1 MSISVLVAI
10 AGLLVAAVGTG
21 LLGGRC
27 IRSPAPSFIAWTAAM
42 LAVTVALLAQSIGFV
57 SGFGPATFRAIQI
70 SAQLVAPVALAWGLA
85 ELVARGPAARFGAW
99 AAAGGLVIVA
109 GVILA
114 TDPLAAR
121 PFGAAWPSA
130 AVHYQVVPHY
140 VLVALDLAVS
150 VTAVAAVSLCAARA
164 RSRPAGRPSLAG
176 PAAIAAATVALVA
189 LRFPLPASAAYP
201 ALTVAAAG
209 LVWFG
214 MSRINGAIV
223 DRAAPVPS
231 RAARGAVRT
240 GVAGR
245 DRSRVSAG
253 GRPAGEWPASEPWP
267 AAEWPA
273 DQWSRDQWSTAQ
285 RRPGPGPGRADPD
298 DLAGDDDPGFRA
310 DVPVDG
316 ARRRGRDPRPYPPGA
331 PGATAG
337 PGGRSEPGAGPARL
351 PGPAGSA
358 PARPSPGAVKP
369 PAPPY
374 GLIAIYTLLE
384 DRVADFDRI
393 ADQAAEEVRTHEPDT
408 LVYVIHTVPKA
419 PMQRIFYEVYRD
431 RAAYDRH
438 EQQAYIKRF
447 RTARRPY
454 VLATNVIELRLKY
467 AKISPLGQVSPQA
480 GTSPAGAVGAGE
492 ASGSGPAAAAFPAG
506 TPGQAGPRPPGRS
519 GATGDPDGGADPA
532 GWGIHPPRPRPQPRA
547 SGSTAPVWEDLSHD
561 RTGSAGPDPD
571 HPPRQARLP
580 PV

>member
-10 AGLLVAAVGTG
+10 AGVLVAAVGTG

-42 LAVTVALLAQSIGFV
+42 LAITVALLAQSIGFV
-57 SGFGPATFRAIQI
+57 SGFGPATFRVIQI
-70 SAQLVAPVALAWGLA
+70 SAQLVAPVALACGLV
-85 ELVARGPAARFGAW
+85 ELVARGPAARFGARL
-99 AAAGGLVIVA
+99 AAGGLVVVA

-121 PFGAAWPSA
+121 PFGTTWPPA
-130 AVHYQVVPHY
+130 AVHYQLIPHY
-140 VLVALDLAVS
+140 VLIALDLAVS

-164 RSRPAGRPSLAG
+164 RSRPPGRSPLPG
-176 PAAIAAATVALVA
+176 PAAVAAATVALVA
-189 LRFPLPASAAYP
+189 LRFPLPANAAYP
-201 ALTVAAAG
+201 ALTAAAAG

-214 MSRINGAIV
+214 MTRIDGAVI
-223 DRAAPVPS
+223 DGPAPASS
-231 RAARGAVRT
+231 RAARGTVRT

-245 DRSRVSAG
+245 DASPRSAG
-253 GRPAGEWPASEPWP
+253 DRPAGEWPASEPWP

-273 DQWSRDQWSTAQ
+273 DQRSEGQ
-285 RRPGPGPGRADPD
+285 RLPGPGPGRPDPD
-298 DLAGDDDPGFRA
+298 VLAGGYDPGLRA
-310 DVPVDG
+310 DAPVDG
-316 ARRRGRDPRPYPPGA
+316 ARRRGQDPRPYRPGT

-337 PGGRSEPGAGPARL
+337 PGGPSEPAAGPGRIPA
-351 PGPAGSA
+351 PAGSGPAAAA
-358 PARPSPGAVKP
+358 PGVVKP
-369 PAPPY
+369 AAPPY

-419 PMQRIFYEVYRD
+419 AMQRIFYEIYRD

-447 RTARRPY
+447 VTARRPY

-467 AKISPLGQVSPQA
+467 AKISPLGQAGAQA
-480 GTSPAGAVGAGE
+480 GAQPAGAVGTAE
-492 ASGSGPAAAAFPAG
+492 ASGAGPAAPTFPAG
-506 TPGQAGPRPPGRS
+506 APAQAGPRPLGRS
-519 GATGDPDGGADPA
+519 RATGDPDGAAYPA
-532 GWGIHPPRPRPQPRA
+532 GWGDPPAAARGRSQERPA
-547 SGSTAPVWEDLSHD
+547 SQRRYRGI
-561 RTGSAGPDPD
+561 
-571 HPPRQARLP
+571 
-580 PV
+580 

>member
-1 MSISVLVAI
+1 MSISMLVAI
-10 AGLLVAAVGTG
+10 AGVLVAAVGTG

-27 IRSPAPSFIAWTAAM
+27 IRSPAASFIAWTAAM

-85 ELVARGPAARFGAW
+85 ELVARGPVARFGAR
-99 AAAGGLVIVA
+99 AAAGGLVVVA

-121 PFGAAWPSA
+121 AFGTAWPSA
-130 AVHYQVVPHY
+130 AAHYRLIPHY
-140 VLVALDLAVS
+140 VLIALDLAVS

-164 RSRPAGRPSLAG
+164 RSSPAGRPSLPG
-176 PAAIAAATVALVA
+176 PAAIAAATVALMA

-201 ALTVAAAG
+201 ALTAGAAG
-209 LVWFG
+209 LVWLG

-245 DRSRVSAG
+245 DRPPAPAAARA
-253 GRPAGEWPASEPWP
+253 AGEWPASEPWP
-267 AAEWPA
+267 AAEWQA
-273 DQWSRDQWSTAQ
+273 DQWRRDQW
-285 RRPGPGPGRADPD
+285 RRDQWLPGPGPGRPDPD
-298 DLAGDDDPGFRA
+298 DLAGADDPGSRA

-331 PGATAG
+331 PGAAAG
-337 PGGRSEPGAGPARL
+337 PGDRGEPAAGRGRFPGL
-351 PGPAGSA
+351 AGSA
-358 PARPSPGAVKP
+358 PARPSPGAVQP

-393 ADQAAEEVRTHEPDT
+393 ADQAAEEVRTHERDT

-438 EQQAYIKRF
+438 EQQSYIKRF
-447 RTARRPY
+447 GTARRPY
-454 VLATNVIELRLKY
+454 VLATNVIELRLRY
-467 AKISPLGQVSPQA
+467 AKISPLGQASPPA
-480 GTSPAGAVGAGE
+480 GTSPPEAVGAAE
-492 ASGSGPAAAAFPAG
+492 ASGAGPAAAAFPAG
-506 TPGQAGPRPPGRS
+506 TPAQAGPRPLGRS
-519 GATGDPDGGADPA
+519 RATGEPDGGAYPA
-532 GWGIHPPRPRPQPRA
+532 GRGNPPA
-547 SGSTAPVWEDLSHD
+547 A
-561 RTGSAGPDPD
+561 
-571 HPPRQARLP
+571 ARGRSQELP
-580 PV
+580 AAQRRYRRI

>member
-10 AGLLVAAVGTG
+10 AGVMVAAVGTG
-21 LLGGRC
+21 LFGGQC

-42 LAVTVALLAQSIGFV
+42 LAITVALLAQSIGFV

-70 SAQLVAPVALAWGLA
+70 SAQLVAPVALAWGLV
-85 ELVARGPAARFGAW
+85 ELVARGPAARFGARL
-99 AAAGGLVIVA
+99 AAGGLVVVA

-121 PFGAAWPSA
+121 PFGTTWPPA
-130 AVHYQVVPHY
+130 AVHYQLIPHY
-140 VLVALDLAVS
+140 VLITLDLAVL

-164 RSRPAGRPSLAG
+164 RSRPAGRSSLPGA
-176 PAAIAAATVALVA
+176 AAIAALVA
-189 LRFPLPASAAYP
+189 LRFPLSANAAYP
-201 ALTVAAAG
+201 ALTAAAAG

-214 MSRINGAIV
+214 MTRIDGAVI
-223 DRAAPVPS
+223 DGPVPASS

-245 DRSRVSAG
+245 DASPRSAG
-253 GRPAGEWPASEPWP
+253 DRPAGEWPASEPWP

-273 DQWSRDQWSTAQ
+273 DQRSEGQ
-285 RRPGPGPGRADPD
+285 RLPGPGPGRPDPD
-298 DLAGDDDPGFRA
+298 VLAGGYDPGLRA
-310 DVPVDG
+310 DAPVDG
-316 ARRRGRDPRPYPPGA
+316 ARRRGQDPRPYRPGT

-337 PGGRSEPGAGPARL
+337 PGGRSEPATGPGRIPAPAASGPA
-351 PGPAGSA
+351 A
-358 PARPSPGAVKP
+358 PAPGVVKP
-369 PAPPY
+369 TAPPY

-393 ADQAAEEVRTHEPDT
+393 ADQAAEEVRAHEPDT

-419 PMQRIFYEVYRD
+419 PMQRIFYEIYRD

-447 RTARRPY
+447 VTARRPY

-467 AKISPLGQVSPQA
+467 AKISPLGQAGAQA
-480 GTSPAGAVGAGE
+480 GTQPAGAAGTGE
-492 ASGSGPAAAAFPAG
+492 ASGAGPAAATFPAG
-506 TPGQAGPRPPGRS
+506 APAQAGPRPLGRFR
-519 GATGDPDGGADPA
+519 AAGDPDGAAYAAGWADPPAAA
-532 GWGIHPPRPRPQPRA
+532 GGRSQELPASQRRYGGI
-547 SGSTAPVWEDLSHD
+547 
-561 RTGSAGPDPD
+561 
-571 HPPRQARLP
+571 
-580 PV
+580 